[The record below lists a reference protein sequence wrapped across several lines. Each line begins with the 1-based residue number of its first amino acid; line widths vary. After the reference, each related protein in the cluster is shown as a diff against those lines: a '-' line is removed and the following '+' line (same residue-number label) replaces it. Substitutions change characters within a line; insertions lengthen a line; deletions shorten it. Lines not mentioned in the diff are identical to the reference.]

1 MLTTTIAANSYDVA
15 LENVNILVPALLASD
30 VAIYRQQGRKLLER
44 NTQVFGDERPNGS
57 VKVHRIIVLS
67 HVD

>member
-15 LENVNILVPALLASD
+15 LENVNILVPAALASD

-44 NTQVFGDERPNGS
+44 NPQVFGDERPNGS
-57 VKVHRIIVLS
+57 VKVHRVIVLGQ
-67 HVD
+67 VD